1 MSGPAP
7 LELKWDVPTPQRLRE
22 LLAAPLPFHLRAG
35 PPRQGFHRDIYY
47 DTLDAAL
54 DRRGIRC
61 RVRIGADDRRTL
73 RLTLPPAPAS
83 DEKSQRFE
91 VDFDDLD
98 PMTALTGAS
107 EPARRLSG
115 LVNPAALQVL
125 VELETERFVREAER
139 GWIWGG
145 RFLLRYDLVVV
156 RRGTL
161 VRGFQEIKL
170 RRLRRGAP
178 GLDQLSATLAR
189 EHGLRPIL
197 ETKVARAQ
205 RLIAALE
212 REAVVRSLGSGRVV
226 TLIAVDQGRIALRWD
241 QQVLRLPRSEGQGEA
256 ACRHLLQET
265 FGSTV
270 ADLAQIG
277 TAPGQGAFR
286 LQEVWL
292 ARRIRREGSA
302 AGMNELVWLP
312 PTEVMALAGSPG
324 LSDPETLGALA
335 VGLRSELMRDRGATP
350 TEERP
355 HPTAALPEAANP
367 ALFLDA
373 DISLLEFNLRV
384 LSLAEDPA
392 TPLLERLAFLAIV
405 SSNLDEFFMVN
416 VGSLKGDPESQ
427 PQEWAG
433 RLEAI
438 ALRLAPLR
446 IRQQRCLEHCLAE
459 LSSQGVRLRRWADL
473 DSAERKRLQDQF
485 RREIF
490 PLLAPR
496 AITLSPG
503 FPVPVMPQL
512 TLCLAVVL
520 QDSET
525 GPVHFAYLR
534 IPERLRRFIP
544 VTGPNDLVLNE
555 EVIRANLQSIYPD
568 REVEGAFLFRI
579 TRAGDLELQE
589 DETGDLLQTVE
600 EAVGRRRFNPIVRVE
615 VESTMPAFV
624 RERLLWELR
633 FEREAAGASLGELDV
648 YEVEGMLDLRSLPQ
662 LAEAPAAHGRFP
674 PFEGRDPLAPERP
687 LWSILQDQD
696 VLLHHPYDG
705 FSPSVVRFFSD
716 AAEDPEVAAI
726 RVTLYRVGT
735 GSPIVDALLHAA
747 ATGKEVSAFVELK
760 ARFDE
765 ARNID
770 WVRRLEEAG
779 VQVVYGVEGLK
790 NHAKVGLVVRREG
803 EGLRRYVHLGTG
815 NYNASTARF
824 YTDLGLLSAD
834 PELGA
839 DVNDLFN
846 ELTGSSQPPA
856 GAYRRLI
863 VAPKGLLPWL
873 LDQIA
878 QETTLAKAG
887 QPARIRAKLNGLAD
901 GEVIQALYRASQAGV
916 EIDLVIRGLCTLRP
930 GVSGLSERIRVV
942 SILGRFLEHA
952 RVYHFGA
959 GGADRYYIGSADWR
973 PRNLRRRVE
982 VVTPISD
989 PGSRQRVAG
998 LLDLELADPRAWA
1011 LQPDGS
1017 YLRRAPTEENLPRG
1031 SQERL
1036 IAETLG
1042 SFRAG
1047 PEASS
1052 EVTSN

>member
-1 MSGPAP
+1 
-7 LELKWDVPTPQRLRE
+7 
-22 LLAAPLPFHLRAG
+22 
-35 PPRQGFHRDIYY
+35 
-47 DTLDAAL
+47 
-54 DRRGIRC
+54 
-61 RVRIGADDRRTL
+61 
-73 RLTLPPAPAS
+73 
-83 DEKSQRFE
+83 
-91 VDFDDLD
+91 VDFADIE
-98 PMTALTGAS
+98 PIAALTGAS

-115 LVNPAALQVL
+115 VVNPAELQVL
-125 VELETERFVREAER
+125 AELETERFVREAER
-139 GWIWGG
+139 SWFWSG
-145 RFLLRYDLVVV
+145 RFLLRYDLVTV
-156 RRGTL
+156 RRGSL

-170 RRLRRGAP
+170 RRLRKGPP
-178 GLDQLSATLAR
+178 GLDRLSALMAQ
-189 EHGLRPIL
+189 EQGLRPIL
-197 ETKVARAQ
+197 ETKLARAQ
-205 RLIAALE
+205 RLLAALE
-212 REAVVRSLGSGRVV
+212 REAVVRSLGSGRMV

-241 QQVLRLPRSEGQGEA
+241 EQVLRLPRSEGQGEA

-277 TAPGQGAFR
+277 IAPGQGAFGS
-286 LQEVWL
+286 QEIWL
-292 ARRIRREGSA
+292 ARRIRREGSSSV
-302 AGMNELVWLP
+302 GSELVWLP

-335 VGLRSELMRDRGATP
+335 VGLRSELMRDGGV
-350 TEERP
+350 TETDPRP
-355 HPTAALPEAANP
+355 PSALTLPEPANP
-367 ALFLDA
+367 ALILDA

-384 LSLAEDPA
+384 LALAEDPA
-392 TPLLERLAFLAIV
+392 TPLLERLTFLSIV

-416 VGSLKGDPESQ
+416 VGGLKHDPDRRPPERG
-427 PQEWAG
+427 G

-438 ALRLAPLR
+438 ALRLAPLHT
-446 IRQQRCLEHCLAE
+446 RQQRCLEHCLSE
-459 LSSQGVRLRRWADL
+459 LRSQGVRVRRWPEL
-473 DSAERKRLQDQF
+473 DSTERAGLQGQF

-534 IPERLRRFIP
+534 IPERLPRFIP
-544 VTGPNDLVLNE
+544 VNGPNDLIPIE
-555 EVIRANLQSIYPD
+555 EVVRANLQPIYPD

-600 EAVGRRRFNPIVRVE
+600 EAVGRRRFNAIVRVE
-615 VESTMPAFV
+615 VEAAMPPFV

-633 FEREAAGASLGELDV
+633 FERGAAGALLGELDI
-648 YEVEGMLDLRSLPQ
+648 YEVDGMLDLRSLPQ
-662 LAEAPAAHGRFP
+662 LGEAPAARGRFP
-674 PFEGRDPLAPERP
+674 PFEGRSPLPAERP
-687 LWSILQDQD
+687 LWSILREKD
-696 VLLHHPYDG
+696 VLLHHPYDAFG
-705 FSPSVVRFFSD
+705 PSVVRFFAD
-716 AAEDPEVAAI
+716 AADDPDVAAI

-735 GSPIVDALLHAA
+735 GSPIVEALLRAA
-747 ATGKEVSAFVELK
+747 AAGKEVSAFVELK

-770 WVRRLEEAG
+770 WVRRLEDAG

-803 EGLRRYVHLGTG
+803 GDLRQYVHLGTG
-815 NYNASTARF
+815 NYNAGTARF

-846 ELTGSSQPPA
+846 ELTGSSQPP
-856 GAYRRLI
+856 GGDYRRLV

-878 QETTLAKAG
+878 QQADHAKAG
-887 QPARIRAKLNGLAD
+887 RPAGIRAKLNGLAD
-901 GEVIQALYRASQAGV
+901 QEVIQALYRASQAGV
-916 EIDLVIRGLCTLRP
+916 KIDLVIRGLCTLRP
-930 GVSGLSERIRVV
+930 GVPGLSERIRVV

-952 RVYHFGA
+952 RIYHFGA
-959 GGADRYYIGSADWR
+959 GGAERYYIGSADWR

-989 PGSRQRVAG
+989 PEGQRRLAAW
-998 LLDLELADPRAWA
+998 LDLELGDPRGWI

-1017 YLRRAPTEENLPRG
+1017 YLRRAWQEGDDLRG
-1031 SQERL
+1031 SQEQL
-1036 IAETLG
+1036 I
-1042 SFRAG
+1042 
-1047 PEASS
+1047 ASS
-1052 EVTSN
+1052 ETTSN

>member
-1 MSGPAP
+1 MIAPPP

-22 LLAAPLPFHLRAG
+22 LLTVPLPFNLRSG
-35 PPRQGFHRDIYY
+35 PLSQGFHRDIYY
-47 DTLDAAL
+47 DTIDAAL

-61 RVRIGADDRRTL
+61 RVRLGADDRRTL
-73 RLTLPPAPAS
+73 RLTLPQTPGS
-83 DEKSQRFE
+83 EEKAQRFE

-98 PMTALTGAS
+98 PRAALSGAS
-107 EPARRLSG
+107 EPARRLNG
-115 LVNPAALQVL
+115 IVNPAELQVL
-125 VELETERFVREAER
+125 AELETERYVREAER
-139 GWIWGG
+139 GWFWGG

-170 RRLRRGAP
+170 RRLRKGP
-178 GLDQLSATLAR
+178 PSLDQLSGAMAR

-197 ETKVARAQ
+197 ETKLARAQ
-205 RLIAALE
+205 RLLAALE
-212 REAVVRSLGSGRVV
+212 REAVVRSLGSGRIV
-226 TLIAVDQGRIALRWD
+226 TLIAVDQGRIALFWD

-277 TAPGQGAFR
+277 TAPGEGPFG
-286 LQEVWL
+286 LQEIWL

-302 AGMNELVWLP
+302 PRGNELVWLP

-324 LSDPETLGALA
+324 LSDPATLAALA
-335 VGLRSELMRDRGATP
+335 IGLRSELMRDGGAT
-350 TEERP
+350 EADDRP
-355 HPTAALPEAANP
+355 HAAAALPEPANP

-384 LSLAEDPA
+384 LALAEDVT
-392 TPLLERLAFLAIV
+392 TPLVERLFFLSIV

-416 VGSLKGDPESQ
+416 VGSLKRDPDTR
-427 PQEWAG
+427 PQGWAG

-438 ALRLAPLR
+438 ALRIAPLR
-446 IRQQRCLEHCLAE
+446 IREQRCLERCLAE
-459 LSSQGVRLRRWADL
+459 LQSQGIRLRRWADL
-473 DSAERKRLQDQF
+473 NSDDRKRLEQRF

-525 GPVHFAYLR
+525 GPVHFAFLR
-534 IPERLRRFIP
+534 IPERLPRFIP
-544 VTGPNDLVLNE
+544 LNGHRDLVLTE
-555 EVIRANLQSIYPD
+555 EVIRANLHYVYPD
-568 REVEGAFLFRI
+568 RQVEGAFLFRV
-579 TRAGDLELQE
+579 TRAGDLELQDE
-589 DETGDLLQTVE
+589 ETGDLLQAVE

-615 VESTMPAFV
+615 VETAMPAFV

-633 FEREAAGASLGELDV
+633 FERGAAAASLGELDV
-648 YEVEGMLDLRSLPQ
+648 YDVDGMLDLRSLPQ
-662 LAEAPAAHGRFP
+662 LAEIARAEGRFP
-674 PFEGRDPLAPERP
+674 PFEGRDPLPSDRP
-687 LWSILQDQD
+687 LWPMLQEQD
-696 VLLHHPYDG
+696 VLLHHPYDAFG
-705 FSPSVVRFFSD
+705 STVVRFFSD
-716 AAEDPEVAAI
+716 AAADPEVAAI
-726 RVTLYRVGT
+726 RVTLYRVGA
-735 GSPIVDALLHAA
+735 GSPIVEALLRAA
-747 ATGKEVSAFVELK
+747 AAGKQISVFVELK

-770 WVRRLEEAG
+770 WVRRLEDAG
-779 VQVVYGVEGLK
+779 VQVVYGIEGLK

-803 EGLRRYVHLGTG
+803 EGLRQYVHIGTG

-824 YTDLGLLSAD
+824 YTDLGLLSAE
-834 PELGA
+834 PKLGA

-846 ELTGSSQPPA
+846 ELTGSSQQP
-856 GAYRRLI
+856 GGEYRRLV

-873 LDQIA
+873 LDRIA
-878 QETTLAKAG
+878 RETDLAKAG

-901 GEVIQALYRASQAGV
+901 AEVIQALYRASQAGV

-930 GVSGLSERIRVV
+930 GVPGLSERIRVI
-942 SILGRFLEHA
+942 SILGQFLEHA
-952 RVYHFGA
+952 RVYHFGN
-959 GGADRYYIGSADWR
+959 GGDDRFYIGSADWR

-982 VVTPISD
+982 VVAPITDESACRRLD
-989 PGSRQRVAG
+989 A
-998 LLDLELADPRAWA
+998 LLDLELADPGAWL
-1011 LQPDGS
+1011 LQSDGS
-1017 YLRRAPTEENLPRG
+1017 YLRRAPAEGIDLSG
-1031 SQERL
+1031 SQGRL
-1036 IAETLG
+1036 IAETQERPVPTPNP
-1042 SFRAG
+1042 S
-1047 PEASS
+1047 
-1052 EVTSN
+1052 

>member
-1 MSGPAP
+1 MSPPPP

-22 LLAAPLPFHLRAG
+22 LLTAPLPFRLRSG
-35 PPRQGFHRDIYY
+35 PLRQGFHRDIYF
-47 DTLDAAL
+47 DTIDAAL

-61 RVRIGADDRRTL
+61 RVRLRADDRRTL
-73 RLTLPPAPAS
+73 RLTFPAAPSGA
-83 DEKSQRFE
+83 EKSQHFE
-91 VDFDDLD
+91 IDFDDLD
-98 PMTALTGAS
+98 PMAALTGPS

-115 LVNPAALQVL
+115 VVNPAELQVL
-125 VELETERFVREAER
+125 AELETERFVREAER
-139 GWIWGG
+139 GWFWGG
-145 RFLLRYDLVVV
+145 RFLLRYDLVGV

-161 VRGFQEIKL
+161 ARGFQEIKL
-170 RRLRRGAP
+170 RRLRQGAP
-178 GLDQLSATLAR
+178 GLDQLSAALAR
-189 EHGLRPIL
+189 EQGLRPIL
-197 ETKVARAQ
+197 ETKLARAQ
-205 RLIAALE
+205 RLLAALE
-212 REAVVRSLGSGRVV
+212 REAVVRSLGSGRIV
-226 TLIAVDQGRIALRWD
+226 TLIAVDHGRIALRWD
-241 QQVLRLPRSEGQGEA
+241 HQVLRLPRSEGQGEA

-277 TAPGQGAFR
+277 TAPGQGAFG
-286 LQEVWL
+286 LQEIWL
-292 ARRIRREGSA
+292 ARRIRRESSGP
-302 AGMNELVWLP
+302 GGIELVWLP
-312 PTEVMALAGSPG
+312 PAEVMALAGSPG

-335 VGLRSELMRDRGATP
+335 VGLRSELMRDGGATE
-350 TEERP
+350 TDERP
-355 HPTAALPEAANP
+355 HPVAALPQPTNP

-384 LSLAEDPA
+384 LALAEDPA

-416 VGSLKGDPESQ
+416 VGSLKRDPDSR
-427 PQEWAG
+427 PRVWAG

-438 ALRLAPLR
+438 ALRIAPLR
-446 IRQQRCLEHCLAE
+446 ARQQGCLERCLVE
-459 LSSQGVRLRRWADL
+459 LRSQGIRVRRWVDL
-473 DSAERKRLQDQF
+473 NSAERGRLQQHF

-520 QDSET
+520 QDSQT

-534 IPERLRRFIP
+534 IPERIPRFIP
-544 VTGPNDLVLNE
+544 INGPKDLVLTE

-568 REVEGAFLFRI
+568 REVEGAFLFRV
-579 TRAGDLELQE
+579 TRAGDLELQDE
-589 DETGDLLQTVE
+589 ETGDLLQTVE

-633 FEREAAGASLGELDV
+633 FERGAAGPSLGDLDV
-648 YEVEGMLDLRSLPQ
+648 YDVDGMLDLRSLPQ
-662 LAEAPAAHGRFP
+662 LAEIAAAEGRFP
-674 PFEGRDPLAPERP
+674 PFEGGDPLPPERP
-687 LWSILQDQD
+687 LWSMLQEQD
-696 VLLHHPYDG
+696 VLLHHPYDAFG
-705 FSPSVVRFFSD
+705 PTVVRFFSD

-735 GSPIVDALLHAA
+735 GSPIVEALLRAA
-747 ATGKEVSAFVELK
+747 AVGKEISVFVELK

-779 VQVVYGVEGLK
+779 AQVVYGVEGLK

-815 NYNASTARF
+815 NYNATTARF

-846 ELTGSSQPPA
+846 ELTGSSHPPE
-856 GAYRRLI
+856 GAYRRLV

-873 LDQIA
+873 LDQIV
-878 QETTLAKAG
+878 QQTDLAKSG

-901 GEVIQALYRASQAGV
+901 EEVIQALYRASQAGV

-930 GVSGLSERIRVV
+930 GIPGLSERIRVI

-952 RVYHFGA
+952 RVYHFGNEA
-959 GGADRYYIGSADWR
+959 TDRYYIGSADWR

-982 VVTPISD
+982 VVTPIAD
-989 PGSRQRVAG
+989 TDTCRRLGA
-998 LLDLELADPRAWA
+998 LLDLELADPRAWV

-1017 YLRRAPTEENLPRG
+1017 YLRRAPGEGQDPRG
-1031 SQERL
+1031 SQDRL
-1036 IAETLG
+1036 IAEAEG
-1042 SFRAG
+1042 HPRSG
-1047 PEASS
+1047 PEPSS
-1052 EVTSN
+1052 ETTSK